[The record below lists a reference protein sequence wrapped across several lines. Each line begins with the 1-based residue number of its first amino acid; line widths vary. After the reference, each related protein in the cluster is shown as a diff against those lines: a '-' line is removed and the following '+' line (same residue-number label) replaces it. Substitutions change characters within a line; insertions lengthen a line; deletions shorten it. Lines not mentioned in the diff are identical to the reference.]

1 MNLLSLTGLVQG
13 TEQWYEI
20 QDLMVRETMPQLISL
35 SETYIQ
41 IYGITSQPSHLCPQ
55 SFVCHLTLSIC
66 ATELIDM
73 PPMPAPTLPPP

>member
-41 IYGITSQPSHLCPQ
+41 IYGITSSLPPI